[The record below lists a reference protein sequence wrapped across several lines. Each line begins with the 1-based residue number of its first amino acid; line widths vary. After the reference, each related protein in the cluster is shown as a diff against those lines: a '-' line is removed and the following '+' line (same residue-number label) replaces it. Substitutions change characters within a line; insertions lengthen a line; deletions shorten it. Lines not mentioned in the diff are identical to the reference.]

1 MRLCQP
7 EREVHEMRILVVEDD
22 AKMAELLR
30 RGLVGKGHTVD
41 VATDGIK
48 GLEKS
53 QTLPF
58 DAIVLDVMLPGMDGL
73 HVARRLSSSSHFDA

>member
-1 MRLCQP
+1 
-7 EREVHEMRILVVEDD
+7 MRILVIEDD

-41 VATDGIK
+41 DAMDGIK

-53 QTLPF
+53 QTLLF
-58 DAIVLDVMLPGMDGL
+58 DASV
-73 HVARRLSSSSHFDA
+73 

>member
-1 MRLCQP
+1 
-7 EREVHEMRILVVEDD
+7 MRILVVEDD

-30 RGLVGKGHTVD
+30 RGLVGKGHAVD

-58 DAIVLDVMLPGMDGL
+58 DAIVLDVMLVILTSFP
-73 HVARRLSSSSHFDA
+73 SC